1 MSSKSTN
8 IRIENLANQLRQELQ
23 IRFTA
28 PVSIHQILKEK
39 GVIGYFRPLQGLSG
53 MAIKIVSDALTP
65 SKRFMLVNTD
75 EQYCKQRFTACHELY
90 HLLYQENFSVSYDDD
105 IYKPVDNEERNA
117 NIFAT
122 FLLMPEAGIK
132 YLTPAN
138 EQRRNAIRL
147 GTVLMLEQ
155 NYKCSHLSML
165 IRLRELGWIT
175 EDYQEKLKGEVKR
188 NAYEYGYD
196 TRLYEPTKITELIG
210 DYNIKAR
217 ELYDLNLISQAKYFS
232 YLRDMDIYKS
242 TDRWQEKK

>member
-1 MSSKSTN
+1 MSLRNTT
-8 IRIENLANQLRQELQ
+8 IRLENLANELRQELQ

-39 GVIGYFRPLQGLSG
+39 GIIGYFRPLQGLSG
-53 MAIKIVSDALTP
+53 MAVKIARNEFTVPKL
-65 SKRFMLVNTD
+65 FMLVNTS

-90 HLLYQENFSVSYDDD
+90 HLLYQEKFSVSYDDN
-105 IYKPVDNEERNA
+105 IFQPVDSEERNA

-132 YLTPAN
+132 YLTPVN
-138 EQRRNAIRL
+138 EQRRNVIRL

-155 NYKCSHLSML
+155 NFRCSHQAML

-175 EDYQEKLKGEVKR
+175 EDYMENLKGEVRR
-188 NAYEYGYD
+188 NAQEYGYD
-196 TRLYEPTKITELIG
+196 TRLYEPTNNTELVG
-210 DYNIKAR
+210 DYNLKAR

-242 TDRWQEKK
+242 TD

>member
-1 MSSKSTN
+1 
-8 IRIENLANQLRQELQ
+8 
-23 IRFTA
+23 
-28 PVSIHQILKEK
+28 
-39 GVIGYFRPLQGLSG
+39 
-53 MAIKIVSDALTP
+53 
-65 SKRFMLVNTD
+65 
-75 EQYCKQRFTACHELY
+75 
-90 HLLYQENFSVSYDDD
+90 
-105 IYKPVDNEERNA
+105 
-117 NIFAT
+117 
-122 FLLMPEAGIK
+122 
-132 YLTPAN
+132 
-138 EQRRNAIRL
+138 
-147 GTVLMLEQ
+147 
-155 NYKCSHLSML
+155 ML